1 MGQKQTQQDPVDLVR
16 FGVES
21 GNRPVRSFA
30 NQIANQLR
38 ITKRYGTSQDE
49 MIVVKMPSQAA
60 RLATERH
67 RAARES

>member
-1 MGQKQTQQDPVDLVR
+1 MGQKQTQQAPVDLVR

-30 NQIANQLR
+30 NQIANQR

-49 MIVVKMPSQAA
+49 MIVVKMPNQAA

-67 RAARES
+67 RSAQES